1 MTKAEAYENAVN
13 KLINDGEKLGFE
25 LDTFFNKG
33 IKLEIEERE
42 NEKDIEIE
50 R

>member
-1 MTKAEAYENAVN
+1 MTKAEAYENTIN
-13 KLINDGEKLGFE
+13 KIINDGEKLGFE
-25 LDTFFNKG
+25 LEDLFNKD

-42 NEKDIEIE
+42 NEKDLEMG